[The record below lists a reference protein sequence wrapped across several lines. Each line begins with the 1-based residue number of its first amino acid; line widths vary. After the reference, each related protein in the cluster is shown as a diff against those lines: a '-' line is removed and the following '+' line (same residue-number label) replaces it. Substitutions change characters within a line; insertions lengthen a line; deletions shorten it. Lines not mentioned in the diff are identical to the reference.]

1 MRYVEQRNLLDDFEH
16 LVTGAIEE
24 YKDAPGFP
32 KLDAYGITQ
41 EELSDYLF
49 DKQAILDGGGSKR
62 TNYTIAGILIVLPVI
77 ILSAFPEES
86 YPWGSW
92 TLLLCIGIGVLLA
105 LFVTSLKNMFK
116 QVRLHRHAR
125 PKMESYI
132 NAVLLFKEQHG

>member
-1 MRYVEQRNLLDDFEH
+1 MKYVEQRNLLDDFEH

-32 KLDAYGITQ
+32 QLDAYGITQ

-77 ILSAFPEES
+77 IL
-86 YPWGSW
+86 
-92 TLLLCIGIGVLLA
+92 
-105 LFVTSLKNMFK
+105 
-116 QVRLHRHAR
+116 
-125 PKMESYI
+125 
-132 NAVLLFKEQHG
+132 